1 MSNLK
6 VGLWRMR
13 IEEVMIQ
20 GHSQVNNGNWS
31 REARKTTKPM
41 VTHQRTTQHGREAGI
56 QSSSTDENEPLC
68 ALNNTTITNGRLPE
82 RFTVFHG
89 LKPDE

>member
-1 MSNLK
+1 MLLDVQFESGFVEKERL
-6 VGLWRMR
+6 
-13 IEEVMIQ
+13 EEVRIR

-56 QSSSTDENEPLC
+56 QSSGRNENEPLC
-68 ALNNTTITNGRLPE
+68 PLNNTTITNGSLPE
-82 RFTVFHG
+82 QFTVFYG
-89 LKPDE
+89 L

>member
-6 VGLWRMR
+6 VVLWRMR
-13 IEEVMIQ
+13 IEEVMIR

-56 QSSSTDENEPLC
+56 QSSGRDENEPSC
-68 ALNNTTITNGRLPE
+68 ALNSTTITNGRLPE
-82 RFTVFHG
+82 WFTVFYG
-89 LKPDE
+89 L